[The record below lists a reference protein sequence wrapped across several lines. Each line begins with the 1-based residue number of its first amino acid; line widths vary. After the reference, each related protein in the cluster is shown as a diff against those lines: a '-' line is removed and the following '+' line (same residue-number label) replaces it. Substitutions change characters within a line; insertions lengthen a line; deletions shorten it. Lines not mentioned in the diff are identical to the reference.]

1 MLGCYGL
8 LTKEAWEAEQDY
20 IDNVERKAWIASGAS
35 DLLPA
40 LEQRQRE
47 LRQQWPEQWERISAL
62 PSVQTWFAQT
72 DKTRHKPQ
80 RIWVALSG
88 VIGTCSSRLGKLFR
102 LVHFR
107 RNVSQASANRPSQR

>member
-8 LTKEAWEAEQDY
+8 LTKEEWEAEQDY
-20 IDNVERKAWIASGAS
+20 IDNVEREAWIASGAS
-35 DLLPA
+35 DLRPA

-62 PSVQTWFAQT
+62 PTVQSWFAQSGRVPHKPVQTWG
-72 DKTRHKPQ
+72 
-80 RIWVALSG
+80 ALSDL
-88 VIGTCSSRLGKLFR
+88 VEWCSLHLDKLFR

-107 RNVSQASANRPSQR
+107 RNV